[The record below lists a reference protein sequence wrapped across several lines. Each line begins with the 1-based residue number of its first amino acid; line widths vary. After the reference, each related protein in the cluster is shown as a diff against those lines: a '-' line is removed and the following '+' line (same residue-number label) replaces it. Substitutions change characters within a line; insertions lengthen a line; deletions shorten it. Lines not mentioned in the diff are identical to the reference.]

1 MAYFEWADDLVID
14 GGSIDADHMK
24 LVELVN
30 RLHDATSE
38 GRGMEVV
45 KDILAEL
52 IGYTEEHLRR
62 EEQAMQSAGYPGLE
76 KHKESHAKFVADLRG
91 LQKRYDDGSVAVAAQ
106 LSAVLRDWLS
116 LHIRRGDK
124 DLLHFIRGK
133 ELAQAGGKARKG

>member
-1 MAYFEWADDLVID
+1 MAYFEWADDLAID
-14 GGSIDADHMK
+14 HGPIDADHMK

-45 KDILAEL
+45 EAILAEL
-52 IGYTEEHLRR
+52 VDYTEAHLRR
-62 EEQAMQSAGYPGLE
+62 EEQAMQAAGFPGLE
-76 KHKESHAKFVADLRG
+76 RHRQSHAKFVADLRH
-91 LQKRYDDGSVAVAAQ
+91 LQQRFEAGSMAVAAQ

-124 DLLHFIRGK
+124 ELLHFLNERAGK
-133 ELAQAGGKARKG
+133 PGSRHR